1 MEKKRLEWFIQSQK
15 DAIDKFVK
23 KKYGSCENVSIGNLD
38 KLLIHIKKAHFNNF
52 A

>member
-1 MEKKRLEWFIQSQK
+1 MEKKKLEWFIQSQK

-23 KKYGSCENVSIGNLD
+23 KKYGLCENLRIENLD
-38 KLLIHIKKAHFNNF
+38 KLFIYIKNVHFNNF